1 VAAPAEPAIDQGEL
15 RRSFIRGICAA
26 VAKQERY
33 PRLAT
38 RKGWQGEVQ
47 LRVVID
53 ASGHL
58 REISVEQGSGYDVLD
73 REAVEMVKR
82 AAPFPLLAGMKK
94 EDVPITFPVRFR
106 LESP

>member
-1 VAAPAEPAIDQGEL
+1 
-15 RRSFIRGICAA
+15 
-26 VAKQERY
+26 
-33 PRLAT
+33 
-38 RKGWQGEVQ
+38 
-47 LRVVID
+47 VID

-58 REISVEQGSGYDVLD
+58 LEVSVQQGSGYDVFD

-94 EDVPITFPVRFR
+94 EEVPITLLIRFG

>member
-1 VAAPAEPAIDQGEL
+1 MPAEPAIDQGEL
-15 RRSFIRGICAA
+15 RRGFIRGVSAA
-26 VAKQERY
+26 VAKQKRY
-33 PRLAT
+33 PRLAAQ
-38 RKGWQGEVQ
+38 KGWQGEVQ
-47 LRVVID
+47 LRVVVD

-58 REISVEQGSGYDVLD
+58 LEVSIQQGSGYDVLD

-94 EDVPITFPVRFR
+94 EDVPITLPVQFR